1 MEKTFCSMIFAAII
15 FMLVFSAGQVS
26 AQDIR
31 SDVSGFYTNLNLFYG
46 KWSTSGQFLEGIR
59 DYDPNGWGFQLSA
72 GYGFNQRMEAFAQ
85 FSQSDFNMSGDW
97 NTYTHTE
104 LGAGF
109 RYNFGATLSAVRPF
123 LDVQIN
129 SSRME
134 IDRIFVDF
142 PGFYSEGDLVMNGI
156 SMIAGAGTR
165 YFIRPWLAASL
176 HVRYHVGMEY
186 DLELNGQTLNL
197 DEEQDLSQWDA
208 GVGITWYFGK
218 RF

>member
-1 MEKTFCSMIFAAII
+1 
-15 FMLVFSAGQVS
+15 
-26 AQDIR
+26 
-31 SDVSGFYTNLNLFYG
+31 
-46 KWSTSGQFLEGIR
+46 
-59 DYDPNGWGFQLSA
+59 
-72 GYGFNQRMEAFAQ
+72 
-85 FSQSDFNMSGDW
+85 
-97 NTYTHTE
+97 
-104 LGAGF
+104 
-109 RYNFGATLSAVRPF
+109 
-123 LDVQIN
+123 
-129 SSRME
+129 ME

-165 YFIRPWLAASL
+165 YFFRPWLAASL
-176 HVRYHVGMEY
+176 HARYHVGMEY